1 MSKKRRHPCGLWRIS
16 SPRRRI
22 RAASKLPRKRETLSE
37 AAPHSGCGV
46 GWGRRGRAGG
56 SGRGRGDS
64 ASRLNFPAPEHLLV
78 SANHKLY
85 RLIKHRRPIT
95 RASSHPCGRRNSP
108 PPPPLPLLSFL
119 FSSQDIFSSEL
130 FLRTR
135 TDAAEVSGG
144 KGQIC
149 HRDYTFPCLVWHR
162 GRHAVPPY
170 ASPQPPSPTLGGP
183 RLLPSKPTWTR
194 NYC

>member
-1 MSKKRRHPCGLWRIS
+1 MSTKEEIFVVFEEFHLLAIESELLPNSHASARRSARQPH
-16 SPRRRI
+16 I
-22 RAASKLPRKRETLSE
+22 RAM
-37 AAPHSGCGV
+37 
-46 GWGRRGRAGG
+46 GWGGGRAGG

-95 RASSHPCGRRNSP
+95 QASSHPCGAKKFASP
-108 PPPPLPLLSFL
+108 SSSSSSVFF

-130 FLRTR
+130 FLRAR

-149 HRDYTFPCLVWHR
+149 HRDYTFPCLVCHR
-162 GRHAVPPY
+162 GRHADPPY
-170 ASPQPPSPTLGGP
+170 ASLQPPSPTLGGP
-183 RLLPSKPTWTR
+183 RLLPSKPTWTC